1 MKQKFYIISDFREQ
15 FPSVNPSNLRYF
27 NDHPTKKS
35 VEEMCELINEL
46 GFECEIWG
54 GVEKLIHAY
63 DNNITMPKGIYIN
76 MSDGLTQ
83 EYNRVQVP
91 VLCDLLN
98 LKYTGC
104 NPFLVALLCN
114 KHFTKEFIKNIGYLV
129 PNGILID
136 KNYKLKKEYLHDLKY
151 PLIIKP
157 NTDGSSLGLNN
168 NSICKNYDELNKV
181 YLSLK
186 DKYNEILIEE
196 FISGYELTNM
206 YIGDHE
212 HCILNG
218 VIFSKKG
225 DKVYFDNDIFTLQ
238 DKSMKKISDV
248 FASDIVDEETIKM
261 IKKETASIVKELHI
275 TDICRIDYRLTKENK
290 LYLLEINSVPR
301 LSTNTNT
308 VLMAKI
314 NNMSFEELLKKYLQ
328 YLQEKFNHDL

>member
-15 FPSVNPSNLRYF
+15 FPSVNPANLRYF
-27 NDHPTKKS
+27 NDHPTKES
-35 VEEMCELINEL
+35 VEGI
-46 GFECEIWG
+46 CEIINRLGYKCEVWG

-63 DNNITMPKGIYIN
+63 DNNIPMPEGIYIN

-91 VLCDLLN
+91 VLCDMLN

-114 KHFTKEFIKNIGYLV
+114 KHFTKEVIKNIGFCV
-129 PNGILID
+129 PKGILVD
-136 KNYKLKKEYLHDLKY
+136 KYYELKKRYLDDLRY

-168 NSICKNYDELNKV
+168 NNICNNYNELNEV

-186 DKYNEILIEE
+186 EKYNEILIEE
-196 FISGYELTNM
+196 YIPGYELTNM
-206 YIGDHE
+206 YIGDYE
-212 HCILNG
+212 NCILNE

-225 DKVYFDNDIFTLQ
+225 DKVYFDSDIFTLQ

-248 FASDIVDEETIKM
+248 LATDIIDKKTIEM
-261 IKKETASIVKELHI
+261 IKKETAEIVKELHI
-275 TDICRIDYRLTKENK
+275 TDICRIDYRLTKDNE

-308 VLMAKI
+308 VLMAQI
-314 NNMSFEELLKKYLQ
+314 NNMSFDELLKKYLQ
-328 YLQEKFNHDL
+328 YLQNKFNHD